1 MYMNINIKY
10 ILISVVAGANYNLYD
25 VWDTEPELELVT
37 CAARAPPSLP
47 PPPHLLRS
55 GRSFSRSKSQQP
67 VVRVSYNIIIIL

>member
-47 PPPHLLRS
+47 PPPTFSAPGGLSHGARANNRWS
-55 GRSFSRSKSQQP
+55 GFP
-67 VVRVSYNIIIIL
+67 IILL